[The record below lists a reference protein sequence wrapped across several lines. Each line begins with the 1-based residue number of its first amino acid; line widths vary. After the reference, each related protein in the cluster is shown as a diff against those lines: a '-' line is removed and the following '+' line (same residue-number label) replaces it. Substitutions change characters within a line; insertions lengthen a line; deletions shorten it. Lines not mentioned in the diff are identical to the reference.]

1 MGRRAEIAR
10 TNAILISSGYL
21 LLPMLFVPLETEEP
35 PKPPMYLA
43 EQTTTIAP
51 LIEQA
56 GRGGPE
62 NKSKD
67 IHERFLELFAPEQ
80 SLLKSLIE
88 EEEPTIT
95 VVKTYNY
102 MKVANT
108 TWPVDTPDVSS
119 DYGWRTAPCTGC
131 SSDHKGIDFVPGAGT
146 PVYAVTDGMIVDMG
160 WGDGYGY
167 YAIVEHLVANTDGE
181 IDEWT
186 TLYAHLK
193 TDSFVE
199 GLKVGSVLRTGDQ
212 IASVGSTG
220 MSTGAHLHF
229 ELIINGK
236 HVDPMPLLGTYEVVV
251 VEGEDHEDWLYLGDT
266 FKVVTKETTYE

>member
-1 MGRRAEIAR
+1 MDRRAEIAR

-21 LLPMLFVPLETEEP
+21 FLPMLFVPLETEEP

-51 LIEQA
+51 LMEQA

-67 IHERFLELFAPEQ
+67 THERFLELFAPEQ
-80 SLLKSLIE
+80 SLAANLI

-119 DYGWRTAPCTGC
+119 DYGWRVAPAKAVVLTTR
-131 SSDHKGIDFVPGAGT
+131 GIDFVPGYGT

-160 WGDGYGY
+160 WSDGYGY

-186 TLYAHLK
+186 TIYAHLK
-193 TDSFVE
+193 KDSFVE
-199 GLKVGSVLRTGDQ
+199 GLKVGSVLKTGDQ

-251 VEGEDHEDWLYLGDT
+251 VEEEDHEDWLYLGDT

>member
-1 MGRRAEIAR
+1 MDRRAELAR

-21 LLPMLFVPLETEEP
+21 FLPMLIGPLEPIDET
-35 PKPPMYLA
+35 PPMKIMA
-43 EQTTTIAP
+43 EQTAVP
-51 LIEQA
+51 LSPA
-56 GRGGPE
+56 VGKGGPE
-62 NKSKD
+62 NPSRD
-67 IHERFLELFAPEQ
+67 REDRYLELIVPEQ
-80 SLLKSLIE
+80 SKRFNLE
-88 EEEPTIT
+88 EQEPEVQVT
-95 VVKTYNY
+95 KTYNY

-119 DYGWRTAPCTGC
+119 DYGWRTAPCAGC
-131 SSDHKGIDFVPGAGT
+131 SSDHKGIDFVPGYGT

-167 YAIVEHLVANTDGE
+167 YAVVEHLVANTDGE

-212 IASVGSTG
+212 IAAVGNTG
-220 MSTGAHLHF
+220 LSTGAHLHF
-229 ELIINGK
+229 ELIINGE

-251 VEGEDHEDWLYLGDT
+251 VEEEDHEDWLYISDT
-266 FKVVTKETTYE
+266 FRTVEKTITYE